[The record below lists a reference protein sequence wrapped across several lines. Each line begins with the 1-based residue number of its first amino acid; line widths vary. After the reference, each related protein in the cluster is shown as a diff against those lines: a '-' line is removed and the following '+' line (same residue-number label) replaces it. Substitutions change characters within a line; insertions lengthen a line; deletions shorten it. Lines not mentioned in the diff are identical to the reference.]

1 MPVFIPK
8 PEQQKAFFTDRLEA
22 GETIQA
28 AFWCEQRLPLL
39 TTWLIERLPLGA
51 LIFSAMR
58 HRYFMALTD
67 RRLLIMGSSGMHQP
81 IPQKFEAVS
90 LDAAACS
97 RFTNWLGHVA
107 MDVSVSGEPRRYRV
121 PRSQR
126 QVAESM
132 KSLVAPPVQ
141 ADGRHG
147 EVV

>member
-8 PEQQKAFFTDRLEA
+8 PEQQEAFFTDRLEP
-22 GETIQA
+22 GEHIQA

-39 TTWLIERLPLGA
+39 MTWLIERLPAGA

-58 HRYFMALTD
+58 HRYFIALTD
-67 RRLLIMGSSGMHQP
+67 RRLLIMGSSGMHRP
-81 IPQKFEAVS
+81 LPQKFEAVP
-90 LDAAACS
+90 LGATACS

-107 MDVSVSGEPRRYRV
+107 MDISVNGQPRQYRV

-132 KSLVAPPVQ
+132 RSLVAQ
-141 ADGRHG
+141 GS
-147 EVV
+147 